1 MPRKP
6 VAPPEIEYEYVD
18 DGDTQAVNDAFDYLF
33 DHYLQYIE
41 KLTKE

>member
-6 VAPPEIEYEYVD
+6 VSPPEIEYEYVD
-18 DGDTQAVNDAFDYLF
+18 DGDTQAVNDAFNYLF
-33 DHYLQYIE
+33 HRYLQYIE

>member
-18 DGDTQAVNDAFDYLF
+18 DGDTQAVDDAFNYLL
-33 DHYLQYIE
+33 DRYLQYIE

>member
-18 DGDTQAVNDAFDYLF
+18 DGDTQAVDDAFNYLF
-33 DHYLQYIE
+33 DRYLQYIE